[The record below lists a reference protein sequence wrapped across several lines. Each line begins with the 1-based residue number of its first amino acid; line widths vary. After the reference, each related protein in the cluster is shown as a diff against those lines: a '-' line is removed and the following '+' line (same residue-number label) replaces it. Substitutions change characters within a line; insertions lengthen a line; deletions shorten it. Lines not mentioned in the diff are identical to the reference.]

1 MSGGLFIGVDGGG
14 TKTHVRIRD
23 ARGAMIGETFA
34 GAGNVHTDLEGAV
47 RRIVSAVEDVLVK
60 SGKSASDKAHS
71 HLGLGL
77 AGLVTQ
83 GDPKRIA
90 KEFSGFASV
99 KVASDAATACIG
111 AHAGQ
116 DGGVIISGTGSA
128 GHAIIRGTSYA
139 IGGRGF
145 ELGDDG
151 SGARIGWD
159 AMRHTLNAADDLGP
173 RSPLTDKLIKRFNDD
188 PIAIT
193 SWSATAMPAD
203 YGALAPIVL
212 GFADKG
218 DSVALPIIKHHAR
231 AIVALARKLQ
241 SFGAERLALVGGL
254 GSALLPWIELEQ
266 SALFSP
272 TMHDPADGAIL
283 LAGGV
288 VA

>member
-1 MSGGLFIGVDGGG
+1 MSDRFFIGVDGGG

-23 ARGAMIGETFA
+23 AHGAIIGEGFA
-34 GAGNVHTDLEGAV
+34 GAGNVHTDLDGAV
-47 RRIVSAVEDVLVK
+47 TRIISAVEDVLVK
-60 SGKSASDKAHS
+60 SGKSAKDKARGHI
-71 HLGLGL
+71 GLGL

-99 KVASDAATACIG
+99 KVVSDAATACIG
-111 AHAGQ
+111 GHQGK
-116 DGGVIISGTGSA
+116 DGGVIICGTGSA
-128 GHAIIRGTSYA
+128 GHAIIKGKSLA

-159 AMRHTLNAADDLGP
+159 AMRATLNAADDLGP
-173 RSPLTDKLIKRFNDD
+173 RSALTDKFIKRFDDD
-188 PIAIT
+188 PIKVT

-212 GFADKG
+212 GYADKG
-218 DSVALPIIKHHAR
+218 DAVALPIIKYHAR

-241 SFGAERLALVGGL
+241 SLGAARLCIVGGL
-254 GSALLPWIELEQ
+254 GPALLPWIELEQ
-266 SALFSP
+266 AGLFSP
-272 TMHDPADGAIL
+272 TLHDPADGAIL

>member
-1 MSGGLFIGVDGGG
+1 MSDEFFIGVDGGG

-23 ARGAMIGETFA
+23 PRGTVIGEAYA
-34 GAGNVHTDLEGAV
+34 GSGNVHTDLEGAV
-47 RRIVSAVEDVLVK
+47 QRIVGAVADVLDR
-60 SGKSASDKAHS
+60 SGKSARDTARAHI
-71 HLGLGL
+71 GLGL

-83 GDPKRIA
+83 GDPARIA
-90 KEFSGFASV
+90 KEFPGFASV

-111 AHAGQ
+111 AHAGR

-128 GHAIIRGTSYA
+128 GHTILRGKSYA

-173 RSPLTDKLIKRFNDD
+173 RSVLTDKLIKRFNDD
-188 PIAIT
+188 PIAVT

-212 GFADKG
+212 GYAEKG
-218 DSVALPIIKHHAR
+218 DPVALPIVKHHAR

-241 SFGAERLALVGGL
+241 SFGAERLCLVGGL
-254 GSALLPWIELEQ
+254 GSALLPWVELEQ
-266 SALFSP
+266 AGLFQP
-272 TMHDPADGAIL
+272 TLHDPADGAIL
-283 LAGGV
+283 MIGGV

>member
-1 MSGGLFIGVDGGG
+1 MSGGFFIGVDGGG
-14 TKTHVRIRD
+14 TKTQVRIRD
-23 ARGAMIGETFA
+23 ARGKIIGEALA
-34 GAGNVHTDLEGAV
+34 GAGNVHTDLHGAV
-47 RRIVSAVEDVLVK
+47 SRIIGAVEDVLVR
-60 SGKSASDKAHS
+60 SGKSASDRAHG
-71 HLGLGL
+71 HIGLGL

-90 KEFSGFASV
+90 KEFSGFANV

-111 AHAGQ
+111 AHNGK
-116 DGGVIISGTGSA
+116 DGGVVICGTGSA
-128 GHAIIRGTSYA
+128 GHAIIGGKTYA

-159 AMRHTLNAADDLGP
+159 AMRATLNAADDLGP
-173 RSPLTDKLIKRFNDD
+173 RSALTDKLIKRFDDD

-212 GFADKG
+212 GYAEKG
-218 DSVALPIIKHHAR
+218 DPVALRIVKYHAL
-231 AIVALARKLQ
+231 AVVALAKKLQ
-241 SFGAERLALVGGL
+241 TFGAKRLCLVGGL
-254 GSALLPWIELEQ
+254 GAALLPWIELEQ
-266 SALFSP
+266 AGLFSP
-272 TMHDPADGAIL
+272 TLHDPADGAIL